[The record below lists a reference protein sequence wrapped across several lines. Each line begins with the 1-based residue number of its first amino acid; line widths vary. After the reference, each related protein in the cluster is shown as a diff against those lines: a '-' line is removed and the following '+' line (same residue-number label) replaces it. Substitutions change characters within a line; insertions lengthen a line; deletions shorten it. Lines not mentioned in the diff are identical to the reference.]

1 MFYSLTQLSN
11 HPILLLFMV
20 EFFQRISWL
29 VQLCFY
35 NKRFK
40 NELFVKCTT
49 EVWNLISVV
58 HWTCFIMSCAIIAS
72 KYIWN
77 GSIFAR
83 RLNNHLVTVF
93 FLSSCLC
100 KNLAINNTEWMTQ
113 GLLPCSKDFLP
124 KSKDTLICFVFKT
137 RIIIYYQSGPQFFQ
151 MRIYLPDKLL
161 SSR

>member
-11 HPILLLFMV
+11 HPILPLFMV
-20 EFFQRISWL
+20 EFFQRISKL

-49 EVWNLISVV
+49 EAWNLISVV

-93 FLSSCLC
+93 FEVHVSVKISQSIIQCGWHKAYCHVIKIFYLRAKTPWYILY
-100 KNLAINNTEWMTQ
+100 
-113 GLLPCSKDFLP
+113 SK
-124 KSKDTLICFVFKT
+124 
-137 RIIIYYQSGPQFFQ
+137 QE
-151 MRIYLPDKLL
+151 
-161 SSR
+161 